1 MNIPLSIE
9 LLAGILGGLIVSM
22 LVMLF
27 LQVRSSFMVNRIAA
41 PAYEFV
47 QHQAE
52 EEAAGII
59 AAAKQQAEAILVSAE
74 TERAQVLAA
83 YTQHAADL
91 QGAYQENI
99 KQHADMLTQKM
110 NGAIAVHL
118 EKLDSI
124 GQQSLDTLEAGRDK
138 LNQRFMLVL
147 ESFTATEKEI
157 DAAAE
162 AALGT
167 MSRVVENASNTL
179 TNALATQDMM
189 VKTKLDE
196 HTKAALTALDGEI
209 LAYKKA
215 RLHLL
220 DTHINTIV
228 ESVTK
233 RVLQKQLT
241 ITDHAELARDAL
253 AAAKR
258 ESIL

>member
-27 LQVRSSFMVNRIAA
+27 LQVRSSLMVNRIAA

-52 EEAAGII
+52 EEAEGII
-59 AAAKQQAEAILVSAE
+59 AEAKRKADAIIASAE
-74 TERAQVLAA
+74 TEHTQILAA
-83 YTQHAADL
+83 YTQHAAEL
-91 QGAYQENI
+91 QSAYQENL
-99 KQHADMLTQKM
+99 KQHAEMLTQKM

-118 EKLDSI
+118 EKLESI
-124 GQQSLDTLEAGRDK
+124 GDQSLDALEAGREK
-138 LNQRFMLVL
+138 LNTRFMGVL
-147 ESFTATEKEI
+147 DSFTATEKQV
-157 DAAAE
+157 DAAAQ
-162 AALGT
+162 ASLST
-167 MSRVVENASNTL
+167 MSRVIENASSTL

-196 HTKAALTALDGEI
+196 HTKAALVALDGEI

-220 DTHINTIV
+220 DTHINNIV

-233 RVLQKQLT
+233 KVLQKQLT

-253 AAAKR
+253 AVAKR
-258 ESIL
+258 ENIL